1 MLTAI
6 RSKSQITIPKDI
18 VLHFGLQEGDQLD
31 ITEEN
36 GTIRMIPVA
45 VYPKAYVTQLNEEIE
60 QLKSDIKSGKQFLII
75 LMHYLQNWTRNNAA
89 NHIYGAFSEKLQ
101 EIIRGRETTI
111 QK

>member
-31 ITEEN
+31 IIEEN

-60 QLKSDIKSGKQFLII
+60 QLKSDIKSGKQPVFDNIDALF
-75 LMHYLQNWTRNNAA
+75 A
-89 NHIYGAFSEKLQ
+89 KLD
-101 EIIRGRETTI
+101 EE
-111 QK
+111 

>member
-31 ITEEN
+31 IIEEN

-60 QLKSDIKSGKQFLII
+60 QLKSDIQSGKQPTFDNIDALF
-75 LMHYLQNWTRNNAA
+75 A
-89 NHIYGAFSEKLQ
+89 KLD
-101 EIIRGRETTI
+101 EE
-111 QK
+111 